1 MRELQPCG
9 ATRRFLIE
17 DVTKFTKI
25 IVACWLGL
33 PQGLPDTRVKRCPKL
48 VSLQWTA
55 VVQTRWPH
63 RPRHRRMVVLQT
75 ETFMPNAPVTPATSA
90 TRPRQLSRRT
100 FNRVLTAG
108 VASGAA
114 LVCAP
119 LFAQSGW
126 PNKPIRIIVPYTP
139 GGFTDQMARLVQVGL
154 QNRLQQT
161 VVIDNKPGANSIIG
175 VDMLAKAPADGST
188 FAVVIAAYAANSTL
202 YPKLPYDPRKD
213 LTGVSL
219 MGISPLL
226 AAVNNDAPFKTAR
239 EMIDYAR
246 SNPGKVSF
254 GSSGNGSAAHLTGEL
269 LKAITKTYMLHIPY
283 RGAVPALTDLMG
295 GQIQLFFDA
304 ATGLINQ
311 GKAGKVRLIGVASDR
326 RLPAVPDVPTFIE
339 QGFAGFMG
347 STWAGMLAPA
357 ATPKDIVKR
366 MSDEVGRI
374 IRSEEMRPRLEAMGT
389 FAAGGTPEEF
399 DTFIAAET
407 TKWAKVIKDAGVK
420 AE

>member
-1 MRELQPCG
+1 MPKLSSARLASVGVSRRRFSLALAVG
-9 ATRRFLIE
+9 AT
-17 DVTKFTKI
+17 
-25 IVACWLGL
+25 
-33 PQGLPDTRVKRCPKL
+33 
-48 VSLQWTA
+48 A
-55 VVQTRWPH
+55 VGT
-63 RPRHRRMVVLQT
+63 
-75 ETFMPNAPVTPATSA
+75 
-90 TRPRQLSRRT
+90 
-100 FNRVLTAG
+100 
-108 VASGAA
+108 
-114 LVCAP
+114 P
-119 LFAQSGW
+119 LFAQQAW

-161 VVIDNKPGANSIIG
+161 VMVDNKPGANSIIG

-188 FAVVIAAYAANSTL
+188 FAVVIAAYAANTTL

-239 EMIDYAR
+239 QLIDYAR
-246 SNPGKVSF
+246 ANPGKVSF
-254 GSSGNGSAAHLTGEL
+254 GSSGNGSAAHLTSEL
-269 LKAITKTYMLHIPY
+269 LKSLTQTFMVHIPY
-283 RGAVPALTDLMG
+283 RGAIPALTDLMG

-326 RLPAVPDVPTFIE
+326 RLPAIPDVPTFIE
-339 QGFAGFMG
+339 QGFTGFTG

-357 ATPKDIVKR
+357 ATPREIVKR

-374 IRSEEMRPRLEAMGT
+374 IRSEETRVKLDAMGT

-399 DTFIAAET
+399 DAFIASET
-407 TKWAKVIKDAGVK
+407 TKWARVIKDAGVK
-420 AE
+420 AD

>member
-1 MRELQPCG
+1 MPKLSSTRLASVDVSRRRFGLALAVG
-9 ATRRFLIE
+9 AT
-17 DVTKFTKI
+17 
-25 IVACWLGL
+25 A
-33 PQGLPDTRVKRCPKL
+33 
-48 VSLQWTA
+48 VST
-55 VVQTRWPH
+55 
-63 RPRHRRMVVLQT
+63 
-75 ETFMPNAPVTPATSA
+75 
-90 TRPRQLSRRT
+90 
-100 FNRVLTAG
+100 
-108 VASGAA
+108 
-114 LVCAP
+114 P
-119 LFAQSGW
+119 LFAQQAW

-161 VVIDNKPGANSIIG
+161 VTVDNKPGANSIIG
-175 VDMLAKAPADGST
+175 VDMLAKAPADGGT
-188 FAVVIAAYAANSTL
+188 FAVVIAAYAANTTL

-239 EMIDYAR
+239 QLIDYAR
-246 SNPGKVSF
+246 ANPGKVSF
-254 GSSGNGSAAHLTGEL
+254 GSSGNGSAAHLTSEL
-269 LKAITKTYMLHIPY
+269 LKSLTQTFMVHIPY
-283 RGAVPALTDLMG
+283 RGAIPALTDLMG

-326 RLPAVPDVPTFIE
+326 RLPAIPDVPTFIE
-339 QGFAGFMG
+339 QGFTGFTG

-357 ATPKDIVKR
+357 ATPREIVKR

-374 IRSEEMRPRLEAMGT
+374 IRSEETRVKLDAMGT

-399 DTFIAAET
+399 DAFIASET

-420 AE
+420 AD